1 MFGNLVGMIEKLN
14 KSSSFLSFSIG
25 VNTPAGSSP
34 SIRFNDLL
42 VNWKGSIRGLSS
54 RNLDLYTL
62 LDLSMNQLFGEI
74 PASLGTLKALKTL
87 NISHNNIFG
96 KVPTSLG
103 DLVDIESLDL
113 SHNKL
118 WGSIPQSLEKLQQ
131 LEILDV
137 SNNNLTGKIRI
148 GGQMFTMNDPNS
160 YANNNGL
167 CEMQIQDL
175 CPEDLPPTNLPKD
188 ESKETWFKW
197 EGVWIGYL
205 VGFFVIVGSLY
216 INGYFVL
223 VPSTRRRQHIQQTK

>member
-1 MFGNLVGMIEKLN
+1 MIEKLN
-14 KSSSFLSFSIG
+14 KSWSLLGFSISA
-25 VNTPAGSSP
+25 NTPVGSFP
-34 SIRFNDLL
+34 SIRFNDLV
-42 VNWKGSIRGLSS
+42 VNWKRSIQGLSS
-54 RNLDLYTL
+54 HNLDLYTL

-103 DLVDIESLDL
+103 DLVNIESLDL

-118 WGSIPQSLEKLQQ
+118 WGSIPQSLAKLQQ
-131 LEILDV
+131 LTILDV
-137 SNNNLTGKIRI
+137 SNNNLTGKIPI
-148 GGQMFTMNDPNS
+148 GGQMDTMNDPNF
-160 YANNNGL
+160 YANNSEL
-167 CEMQIQDL
+167 CGMQIQVL
-175 CPEDLPPTNLPKD
+175 CLEDLSPTNLPKD

-216 INGYFVL
+216 INGYFVP
-223 VPSTRRRQHIQQTK
+223 VPSTRRHQQIRQWK

>member
-1 MFGNLVGMIEKLN
+1 MIEKLN
-14 KSSSFLSFSIG
+14 KSWSLLGFSISA
-25 VNTPAGSSP
+25 NTPVGSFP
-34 SIRFNDLL
+34 SIRFNDLV
-42 VNWKGSIRGLSS
+42 VNWKRSIQGLSS
-54 RNLDLYTL
+54 HNLDLYTL

-103 DLVDIESLDL
+103 DLVNIESLDL

-118 WGSIPQSLEKLQQ
+118 WGSIPQSLAKLQQ
-131 LEILDV
+131 LAVLDV
-137 SNNNLTGKIRI
+137 SNNNLTGEIPR
-148 GGQMFTMNDPNS
+148 GSQMDRMNDPNS
-160 YANNNGL
+160 YANNSGL
-167 CEMQIQDL
+167 CGMQIQDL
-175 CPEDLPPTNLPKD
+175 CPEDLPVPPTNSPKD

-216 INGYFVL
+216 INGYFFL